1 MRALYA
7 ETCHRSTARIGA
19 TCGIEPGE
27 KIRNMRKDL
36 SFSVRA
42 LIRQPLYSA
51 VAIVTLALGIGSTT
65 AIFSIVKAVLL
76 EPLPYTKP
84 DRLFALRSMDSDGSP
99 TGLMAPRFAQPFYE
113 GHPLVESGT
122 LTWATAGSI
131 RSSDGSAFPLT
142 PVRVTD
148 RFFSVFPD
156 AIALG
161 RAFAPKEPPASIV
174 LSHSVWQKY
183 FGSNPNILGTSIIV
197 DNGQRTVVGVTR
209 PGFSFPTGAETWQVF
224 DPGPNLTDRINFY
237 AYLRLRPNVTQKSL
251 EAELAVLSSQL
262 GPNTETGKAFVY
274 ALRPLLDEIVGDLS
288 STVRLLSGG
297 AVILMLISCVN
308 VANLLLSRTNARSQE
323 IGLRETLGAG
333 RFRLVRQLMTE
344 SLVLCTVGGMLGM
357 AFGYSGVR
365 LLLGVGPANLPRL
378 GSVHIDSTVLLFSA
392 GTILLTTLL
401 IGLAPALKLSRPQLR
416 QVVDAGG
423 RGGSLGRGENRVFT
437 ALVVAE
443 VALAV
448 MLVSGAG
455 LLLHSYINL
464 ARTDPGVDSDRILW
478 MRLNATHI
486 PIGSAGYQP
495 IVDFYHQLMD
505 RIRTVPGVEDVTNT
519 QVLPLVRNAVE
530 ATPEPFAIHG
540 RSDSE
545 QTVRI
550 RPLAT
555 NFFSTMGVRIVAGR
569 DFQLT
574 DQRGM
579 PGVALVNEAF
589 VRRYFVGE
597 NPLGKRLLLPMSR
610 EFQPM
615 GRSYGFGERLDN
627 DVEIVGVVPDIRFL
641 SMSDAALPNVY
652 MSSDQFTPKLR
663 VLAVR
668 TKLDDPASIM
678 PAIRRE
684 VATLASTVPVEFGV
698 YADSIHESIARQRLG
713 MALLAVF
720 GAMAPVLAAVG
731 IYGVVAYAVTQ
742 RTHEI
747 AVRAAL
753 GASTGEVLGLVM
765 RRSGMMAFSGVIL
778 GLAGTVGVRTIVQS
792 QLYEISALD
801 PVVLIPVPVVLL
813 AIALVASFLPAR
825 RASRIDP
832 VVMLRK

>member
-1 MRALYA
+1 
-7 ETCHRSTARIGA
+7 
-19 TCGIEPGE
+19 
-27 KIRNMRKDL
+27 
-36 SFSVRA
+36 
-42 LIRQPLYSA
+42 
-51 VAIVTLALGIGSTT
+51 
-65 AIFSIVKAVLL
+65 
-76 EPLPYTKP
+76 
-84 DRLFALRSMDSDGSP
+84 
-99 TGLMAPRFAQPFYE
+99 
-113 GHPLVESGT
+113 
-122 LTWATAGSI
+122 
-131 RSSDGSAFPLT
+131 
-142 PVRVTD
+142 
-148 RFFSVFPD
+148 
-156 AIALG
+156 
-161 RAFAPKEPPASIV
+161 
-174 LSHSVWQKY
+174 
-183 FGSNPNILGTSIIV
+183 
-197 DNGQRTVVGVTR
+197 
-209 PGFSFPTGAETWQVF
+209 
-224 DPGPNLTDRINFY
+224 
-237 AYLRLRPNVTQKSL
+237 
-251 EAELAVLSSQL
+251 
-262 GPNTETGKAFVY
+262 
-274 ALRPLLDEIVGDLS
+274 
-288 STVRLLSGG
+288 
-297 AVILMLISCVN
+297 
-308 VANLLLSRTNARSQE
+308 
-323 IGLRETLGAG
+323 
-333 RFRLVRQLMTE
+333 
-344 SLVLCTVGGMLGM
+344 
-357 AFGYSGVR
+357 
-365 LLLGVGPANLPRL
+365 
-378 GSVHIDSTVLLFSA
+378 
-392 GTILLTTLL
+392 
-401 IGLAPALKLSRPQLR
+401 
-416 QVVDAGG
+416 
-423 RGGSLGRGENRVFT
+423 
-437 ALVVAE
+437 
-443 VALAV
+443 
-448 MLVSGAG
+448 
-455 LLLHSYINL
+455 
-464 ARTDPGVDSDRILW
+464 
-478 MRLNATHI
+478 
-486 PIGSAGYQP
+486 
-495 IVDFYHQLMD
+495 
-505 RIRTVPGVEDVTNT
+505 
-519 QVLPLVRNAVE
+519 
-530 ATPEPFAIHG
+530 
-540 RSDSE
+540 
-545 QTVRI
+545 
-550 RPLAT
+550 
-555 NFFSTMGVRIVAGR
+555 MGVRIVAGR